1 MDIEDTILKDLFKK
15 DVIETTL
22 QVNPNILNKTYYHE
36 LKSIAKREYEKQ
48 NSPLGYINEVISV
61 KPISKPRIN
70 PYDYTHHTLFVD
82 VSMELSICIVSEG
95 STIYTCVK
103 EYISAAQLAKSTS
116 GPIVVISL
124 IDDKFS
130 DIQNGDICKI
140 NLSQI
145 RQYLGQKEIL
155 FMGDIIEIYK
165 DNADEYKKVSD
176 YIMR

>member
-22 QVNPNILNKTYYHE
+22 QISPNILNKAYYHE
-36 LKSIAKREYEKQ
+36 LKSIAKKEYEKQ
-48 NSPLGYINEVISV
+48 NSSLGYINEVISV
-61 KPISKPRIN
+61 RPTSKPKVN

-82 VSMELSICIVSEG
+82 VSMELSICVVTEG

-124 IDDKFS
+124 IDDKIS
-130 DIQNGDICKI
+130 DIKAGDICKI
-140 NLSQI
+140 NLSQV
-145 RQYLGQKEIL
+145 RQYLGQREIL
-155 FMGDIIEIYK
+155 FMGDIIELYK
-165 DNADEYKKVSD
+165 VGSDDYKKVIE
-176 YIMR
+176 YIKN